1 MEISEKERQHL
12 KAIGEKL
19 RKKRKEL
26 GLTQT
31 ALYIQTGVP
40 VKRIG
45 EIEGGLHNP
54 SHAMIYRLATS
65 LGMTMEELTSEDSCP
80 SKCPKEEEK
89 ELMDMLDK
97 LSIEKQKK
105 IITYLELRIELKGK
119 S

>member
-19 RKKRKEL
+19 REKRKEL
-26 GLTQT
+26 GLTQKD
-31 ALYIQTGVP
+31 LYIETGIP
-40 VKRIG
+40 MKRIG

-54 SHAMIYRLATS
+54 SYAMLYRLATS

-80 SKCPKEEEK
+80 SKCQKKEEK
-89 ELMDMLDK
+89 KLIDMLDK
-97 LSIEKQKK
+97 LSIEKLKK
-105 IITYLELRIELKGK
+105 ILRYLELRIELKGK

>member
-12 KAIGEKL
+12 MTMGEKL
-19 RKKRKEL
+19 RKKRNEL
-26 GLTQT
+26 GLTQK
-31 ALYIQTGVP
+31 ALYIKTGIP
-40 VKRIG
+40 TKRIG

-54 SHAMIYRLATS
+54 STS

-89 ELMDMLDK
+89 ELIDMLDK
-97 LSIEKQKK
+97 LSIEEQKK
-105 IITYLELRIELKGK
+105 IIKYLELRIELKGK

>member
-31 ALYIQTGVP
+31 ALYIQTGIP
-40 VKRIG
+40 TKRIG

-80 SKCPKEEEK
+80 LKCPKEEEK
-89 ELMDMLDK
+89 ELIDMLDK
-97 LSIEKQKK
+97 LSIEEQKK
-105 IITYLELRIELKGK
+105 IIKYLELRIELKGK

>member
-12 KAIGEKL
+12 MTMGEKL
-19 RKKRKEL
+19 RKKRNEL
-26 GLTQT
+26 GLTQK
-31 ALYIQTGVP
+31 ALYIKTGIP
-40 VKRIG
+40 TKRIG

-89 ELMDMLDK
+89 
-97 LSIEKQKK
+97 S
-105 IITYLELRIELKGK
+105 
-119 S
+119 